1 MDKKRLLLIGGGVTA
16 GVVLLYFIFRK
27 KNPETSAG
35 QDDWTP
41 TPSQPS
47 QPETPNPWS
56 VIATELGALLQNRRQ
71 QKEQDDNIPTAAG
84 AAVVQP
90 SYLKIGSKGSKVTAL
105 QKWLNQSGAS
115 IPVDGD
121 FGPIT
126 RDAVIAEQ
134 QPFSTFQIMYPNS
147 IEGHVSKTFYDL
159 FVKSF
164 E

>member
-1 MDKKRLLLIGGGVTA
+1 MDKKKLLMIGGGVTA
-16 GVVLLYFIFRK
+16 GVVLLYLLFRK
-27 KNPETSAG
+27 KPDNSA
-35 QDDWTP
+35 QTPDDWTP
-41 TPSQPS
+41 APEPPQP
-47 QPETPNPWS
+47 PNPWS
-56 VIATELGALLQNRRQ
+56 VIGNELLTLWQNRKQ
-71 QKEQDDNIPTAAG
+71 ENQADDNIPTAAG
-84 AAVVQP
+84 AAVQQP
-90 SYLKIGSKGSKVTAL
+90 SYLKMGSKGSKVTAL

>member
-1 MDKKRLLLIGGGVTA
+1 MDKKKLLIIGGGVTA
-16 GVVLLYFIFRK
+16 GVVLLYLLFRK
-27 KNPETSAG
+27 KPDDSA
-35 QDDWTP
+35 QNSNWTP
-41 TPSQPS
+41 APQ
-47 QPETPNPWS
+47 QPEPPNPWK
-56 VIATELGALLQNRRQ
+56 VLLTEVGAILKTRREE
-71 QKEQDDNIPTAAG
+71 KEADNNLPTAAG
-84 AAVVQP
+84 AAVQQP
-90 SYLKIGSKGSKVTAL
+90 SYLKMGSKGYKVTAL

-134 QPFSTFQIMYPNS
+134 QPFSTFEIMYPNS

>member
-1 MDKKRLLLIGGGVTA
+1 MDKKKLLIIGGGVSA
-16 GVVLLYFIFRK
+16 GVVLLYLLFRK
-27 KNPETSAG
+27 KPDNSAQNP
-35 QDDWTP
+35 DWTP
-41 TPSQPS
+41 APQ
-47 QPETPNPWS
+47 QPEPPNPWK
-56 VIATELGALLQNRRQ
+56 VLLTEVGAILKTRREE
-71 QKEQDDNIPTAAG
+71 KEEAENNLPSAAG
-84 AAVVQP
+84 AAVQQP